1 MSVHSPP
8 ESSRRRSGAKTERP
22 AAPRLGGAIRAAG
35 GDFYHH
41 SMRLVAANLVWGLMF
56 SVVALGGLAWPP
68 ILLLSPLLALPTI
81 GIFRLAALIQ
91 RNEFVALSDAFVAWR
106 RLGRRALA
114 MGTSLLVCMLVFGT
128 NIYLGLSRG
137 DYPGLA
143 LATMALWGFV
153 VTVVCSCVFW
163 PLVADPRRET
173 LPVTGLVRL
182 GFLLVIAFPV
192 RFARLALVVAII
204 MIVSVPEYAALVS
217 VSVAF
222 VALVAAR
229 FVLPAADRFA
239 PPPPIADPETPPPED
254 GDGHLIS
261 AMASDRP
268 R

>member
-1 MSVHSPP
+1 
-8 ESSRRRSGAKTERP
+8 
-22 AAPRLGGAIRAAG
+22 
-35 GDFYHH
+35 
-41 SMRLVAANLVWGLMF
+41 MRLVAANLVWGVVF
-56 SVVALGGLAWPP
+56 SVVLLGGLAWPP

-91 RNEFVALSDAFVAWR
+91 RDEFVALSDAFVAWR
-106 RLGRRALA
+106 RLGLRALA
-114 MGTSLLVCMLVFGT
+114 VGTGLQLCMLVFGT

-143 LATMALWGFV
+143 LATMALWGLV
-153 VTVVCSCVFW
+153 VTVVCSCVLW

-173 LPVTGLVRL
+173 LPVTEIVRL

-192 RFARLALVVAII
+192 RFARLALLMAVIL
-204 MIVSVPEYAALVS
+204 IVSLPEYAALVS
-217 VSVAF
+217 ISVAF

-239 PPPPIADPETPPPED
+239 PPPRISGPDAPPPED
-254 GDGHLIS
+254 DEGHLMS
-261 AMASDRP
+261 ATAAARP

>member
-1 MSVHSPP
+1 LSALSPS
-8 ESSRRRSGAKTERP
+8 ESARRRSVVKSDRP
-22 AAPRLGGAIRAAG
+22 PAPRLGGAIRAAG

-41 SMRLVAANLVWGLMF
+41 SLRLVAANLVWGLMF
-56 SVVALGGLAWPP
+56 SVVLLGGLAWPP
-68 ILLLSPLLALPTI
+68 ILLLSPLLTLPTI

-91 RNEFVALSDAFVAWR
+91 RDEFVALSDAFIAWR

-114 MGTSLLVCMLVFGT
+114 MGTGLLLCMLVFGT

-153 VTVVCSCVFW
+153 VTVVCSCVLW
-163 PLVADPRRET
+163 PLAADPRRET
-173 LPVTGLVRL
+173 LPVAEIVRL

-192 RFARLALVVAII
+192 RFARLALVVAVI
-204 MIVSVPEYAALVS
+204 MIISVPEYAGLVS

-222 VALVAAR
+222 VALLAAR
-229 FVLPAADRFA
+229 YVLPAADRFA
-239 PPPPIADPETPPPED
+239 PPPPIADPETQPAED
-254 GDGHLIS
+254 GDGHLTS
-261 AMASDRP
+261 AIGAARP

>member
-1 MSVHSPP
+1 MVKS
-8 ESSRRRSGAKTERP
+8 ERP
-22 AAPRLGGAIRAAG
+22 PAPRLGGAIRAAG

-41 SMRLVAANLVWGLMF
+41 SMRLVAANLIWGLMF

-81 GIFRLAALIQ
+81 GIFRLATLIQ

-106 RLGRRALA
+106 RLGGRALA
-114 MGTSLLVCMLVFGT
+114 MGTGLLVCMLVFGT
-128 NIYLGLSRG
+128 NIYIGISRG

-153 VTVVCSCVFW
+153 VTVICSCVLW

-173 LPVTGLVRL
+173 LPLTEIVRL

-192 RFARLALVVAII
+192 RFARLAFLVAIV
-204 MIVSVPEYAALVS
+204 MLVSLPEYAGLVT

-229 FVLPAADRFA
+229 YVLPAADRFA

-254 GDGHLIS
+254 GDGHPIS
-261 AMASDRP
+261 AMAAARP